1 MSVFLITMEGGRK
14 VARPITGREEFV
26 ALRNSPAQQRNLE
39 LARHGD
45 EKAKRRMLQF
55 CYSCLL
61 LEGVLRG
68 CRRMSDCVGMDVDF
82 CPNSPDYDRLMQELP
97 ARVMEKREE
106 LGLLM
111 LERSVRKGY
120 HIVFRRRSGLSQEEN
135 LRWASRVLGVQY
147 DEGAKDITRV
157 FFSTTADADELL
169 FLDDALF
176 CLREAEEL
184 AVTSPAPPVDA
195 EAGNGAEETYLGIP
209 YGMIIDKW
217 WELHHGGQTPVRSN
231 RDVLTYEL
239 AVNLRHIC
247 GFDRAL
253 MGRVIPCYDGFLP
266 EEKMKCI
273 DSALETRRTQMPR
286 RLREV
291 LDAVRRENASNVAVV
306 QAVDEAK
313 MNDALYYFRILPR
326 RVLPMGMNDS
336 LKAVGPA
343 FLMPVMT
350 AVCPIIGALA
360 TGVRVDIHGD
370 VNSLNLIC
378 FIVGEAASGKGSLDA
393 LVRAWTADLRQQDNL
408 YTEQERLWREKK
420 RAAKNAKTQP
430 EEPKLPVRLLTLN
443 NTLANISERLGNTQG
458 MHAFSFTPE
467 ADTVAQKWRSGL
479 TDFSVML
486 RQAYDASRYD
496 REARSVDAVNVHIE
510 ALRWNVVMCGTQDA
524 LYRVVQNYTDGL
536 LSRMVIACAPDNT
549 FSPLQGH
556 VPHLTVDQSERIGQ
570 VARLLPLMKGTAVL
584 PRLEKRSRE
593 WVEQVR
599 VEAMQND
606 DRVMARCRLRD
617 HVSAFRM
624 TVCLMLCRV
633 CERLILEH
641 GTEKAE
647 GLLRADPQMWIPMMA
662 EAQTQAM
669 MELYDLIADAILEHD
684 LCFFR
689 SRLERVYGTEGG
701 EIPYGRQRGGS
712 NDTIYARLDNEFTF
726 EQAFLQSTAVKG
738 SAITHNAVRC
748 MLKNWC
754 RQGIAERT
762 GNGAFRKAG

>member
-1 MSVFLITMEGGRK
+1 
-14 VARPITGREEFV
+14 
-26 ALRNSPAQQRNLE
+26 
-39 LARHGD
+39 
-45 EKAKRRMLQF
+45 
-55 CYSCLL
+55 
-61 LEGVLRG
+61 
-68 CRRMSDCVGMDVDF
+68 
-82 CPNSPDYDRLMQELP
+82 
-97 ARVMEKREE
+97 
-106 LGLLM
+106 
-111 LERSVRKGY
+111 
-120 HIVFRRRSGLSQEEN
+120 
-135 LRWASRVLGVQY
+135 
-147 DEGAKDITRV
+147 
-157 FFSTTADADELL
+157 
-169 FLDDALF
+169 
-176 CLREAEEL
+176 
-184 AVTSPAPPVDA
+184 
-195 EAGNGAEETYLGIP
+195 
-209 YGMIIDKW
+209 
-217 WELHHGGQTPVRSN
+217 
-231 RDVLTYEL
+231 
-239 AVNLRHIC
+239 
-247 GFDRAL
+247 
-253 MGRVIPCYDGFLP
+253 
-266 EEKMKCI
+266 
-273 DSALETRRTQMPR
+273 
-286 RLREV
+286 
-291 LDAVRRENASNVAVV
+291 
-306 QAVDEAK
+306 
-313 MNDALYYFRILPR
+313 
-326 RVLPMGMNDS
+326 
-336 LKAVGPA
+336 
-343 FLMPVMT
+343 MT

-641 GTEKAE
+641 GMAGAETLLKAN
-647 GLLRADPQMWIPMMA
+647 PQMWIPMMA
-662 EAQTQAM
+662 ETQTPAM
-669 MELYDLIADAILEHD
+669 MQMYDLIADAILEHD
-684 LCFFR
+684 LYFFR
-689 SRLERVYGTEGG
+689 SRLERAYGSEYAEVPASRKRSGV
-701 EIPYGRQRGGS
+701 
-712 NDTIYARLDNEFTF
+712 NDTIYARLEREFTF
-726 EQAFLQSTAVKG
+726 EQAVQQSMAVKG
-738 SAITHNAVRC
+738 GGATYNAVRC

-754 RQGIAERT
+754 RQGIAERL
-762 GNGAFRKAG
+762 GDGAFRKAG

>member
-1 MSVFLITMEGGRK
+1 
-14 VARPITGREEFV
+14 
-26 ALRNSPAQQRNLE
+26 
-39 LARHGD
+39 
-45 EKAKRRMLQF
+45 
-55 CYSCLL
+55 
-61 LEGVLRG
+61 
-68 CRRMSDCVGMDVDF
+68 MDVDF
-82 CPNSPDYDRLMQELP
+82 APSHPDYDRLMQELP

-135 LRWASRVLGVQY
+135 LRWASGVLGVQY

-157 FFSTTADADELL
+157 FFSTTADADELI

-176 CLREAEEL
+176 CLREAEEQ

-291 LDAVRRENASNVAVV
+291 LDAVRRENASNAAVV

-326 RVLPMGMNDS
+326 RVLPMGVNDS

-556 VPHLTVDQSERIGQ
+556 VLHLTVDQSERIGQ

-641 GTEKAE
+641 GMAGAETLLKAN
-647 GLLRADPQMWIPMMA
+647 PQMWIPMMA
-662 EAQTQAM
+662 ETQTPAM
-669 MELYDLIADAILEHD
+669 MQMYDLIADAILEHD
-684 LCFFR
+684 LYFFR
-689 SRLERVYGTEGG
+689 SRLERAYGSEYAEVPASRKRSGV
-701 EIPYGRQRGGS
+701 
-712 NDTIYARLDNEFTF
+712 NDTIYARLEREFTF
-726 EQAFLQSTAVKG
+726 EQAVQQSMAVKG
-738 SAITHNAVRC
+738 GGATYNAVRC

-754 RQGIAERT
+754 RQGIAERL
-762 GNGAFRKAG
+762 GDGAFRKAG

>member
-1 MSVFLITMEGGRK
+1 
-14 VARPITGREEFV
+14 
-26 ALRNSPAQQRNLE
+26 
-39 LARHGD
+39 
-45 EKAKRRMLQF
+45 
-55 CYSCLL
+55 
-61 LEGVLRG
+61 
-68 CRRMSDCVGMDVDF
+68 
-82 CPNSPDYDRLMQELP
+82 
-97 ARVMEKREE
+97 
-106 LGLLM
+106 
-111 LERSVRKGY
+111 
-120 HIVFRRRSGLSQEEN
+120 
-135 LRWASRVLGVQY
+135 
-147 DEGAKDITRV
+147 
-157 FFSTTADADELL
+157 
-169 FLDDALF
+169 
-176 CLREAEEL
+176 
-184 AVTSPAPPVDA
+184 
-195 EAGNGAEETYLGIP
+195 
-209 YGMIIDKW
+209 
-217 WELHHGGQTPVRSN
+217 
-231 RDVLTYEL
+231 
-239 AVNLRHIC
+239 
-247 GFDRAL
+247 
-253 MGRVIPCYDGFLP
+253 
-266 EEKMKCI
+266 
-273 DSALETRRTQMPR
+273 
-286 RLREV
+286 
-291 LDAVRRENASNVAVV
+291 
-306 QAVDEAK
+306 DEAK

-326 RVLPMGMNDS
+326 RVLPMGVNDS

-641 GTEKAE
+641 GMAGAETLLKAN
-647 GLLRADPQMWIPMMA
+647 PQMWIPMMA
-662 EAQTQAM
+662 ETQTPAM
-669 MELYDLIADAILEHD
+669 MQMYDLIADAILEHD
-684 LCFFR
+684 LYFFR
-689 SRLERVYGTEGG
+689 SRLERAYGSEYAEVPASRKRSGV
-701 EIPYGRQRGGS
+701 
-712 NDTIYARLDNEFTF
+712 NDTIYARLEREFTF
-726 EQAFLQSTAVKG
+726 EQAVQQSMAVKG
-738 SAITHNAVRC
+738 GGATYNAVRC

-754 RQGIAERT
+754 RQGIAERL
-762 GNGAFRKAG
+762 GDGAFRKAG

>member
-45 EKAKRRMLQF
+45 EKAKHRMLQF
-55 CYSCLL
+55 CYSCLPV
-61 LEGVLRG
+61 EGVLRG

-82 CPNSPDYDRLMQELP
+82 APSHPDYDRLMQELP

-135 LRWASRVLGVQY
+135 LRWASGVLGVQY

-291 LDAVRRENASNVAVV
+291 LDAVRRENASNAAVV

-326 RVLPMGMNDS
+326 RVLPMGVNDS

-570 VARLLPLMKGTAVL
+570 VARLLPLMRGTAVL

-641 GTEKAE
+641 GMAGAETLLKAN
-647 GLLRADPQMWIPMMA
+647 PQMWIPMMA
-662 EAQTQAM
+662 ETQTPAM
-669 MELYDLIADAILEHD
+669 MQMYDLIADAILEHD
-684 LCFFR
+684 LYFFR
-689 SRLERVYGTEGG
+689 SRLERAYGSEYAEVPASRKRSGV
-701 EIPYGRQRGGS
+701 
-712 NDTIYARLDNEFTF
+712 NDTIYARLEREFTF
-726 EQAFLQSTAVKG
+726 EQAVQQSMAVKG
-738 SAITHNAVRC
+738 GGATYNAVRC

-754 RQGIAERT
+754 RQGIAERL
-762 GNGAFRKAG
+762 GDGAFRKAG

>member
-1 MSVFLITMEGGRK
+1 MSVYLITTEGGRK

-55 CYSCLL
+55 CYSCLPV
-61 LEGVLRG
+61 EGVLRG

-82 CPNSPDYDRLMQELP
+82 CPNSPDYERLMQEVP
-97 ARVMEKREE
+97 GRVMEKREE

-120 HIVFRRRSGLSQEEN
+120 HIVFRRQGGMTQEEN

-157 FFSTTADADELL
+157 FFSTTADADELI

-176 CLREAEEL
+176 CLREAEEQ

-291 LDAVRRENASNVAVV
+291 LDAVRRENASNAAVV

-326 RVLPMGMNDS
+326 RVLPMGVNDS

-556 VPHLTVDQSERIGQ
+556 VLHLTADQSERIGQ

-641 GTEKAE
+641 GMAGAETLLKAN
-647 GLLRADPQMWIPMMA
+647 PQMWIPMMA
-662 EAQTQAM
+662 ETQTPAM
-669 MELYDLIADAILEHD
+669 MQMYDLIADAILEHD
-684 LCFFR
+684 LYFFR
-689 SRLERVYGTEGG
+689 SRLERAYGSEYAEVPASRKRSGV
-701 EIPYGRQRGGS
+701 
-712 NDTIYARLDNEFTF
+712 NDTIYARLEREFTF
-726 EQAFLQSTAVKG
+726 EQAVQQSMAVKG
-738 SAITHNAVRC
+738 GGATYNAVRC

-754 RQGIAERT
+754 RQGIAERL
-762 GNGAFRKAG
+762 GDGAFRKAG

>member
-26 ALRNSPAQQRNLE
+26 ALRNSPAQRHNLE

-55 CYSCLL
+55 CYSCLPV
-61 LEGVLRG
+61 EGVLRG

-82 CPNSPDYDRLMQELP
+82 APSHPDYDRLMQELP

-135 LRWASRVLGVQY
+135 LRWASGVLGVQY

-157 FFSTTADADELL
+157 FFATTAAEGELL
-169 FLDDALF
+169 FLDNALF
-176 CLREAEEL
+176 EQQEAVPPPHPKPDQPAASENREGG
-184 AVTSPAPPVDA
+184 V
-195 EAGNGAEETYLGIP
+195 ETYLGIP
-209 YGMIIDKW
+209 YGVIIDKW
-217 WELHHGGQTPVRSN
+217 WEVHHGGNRPVRSN

-247 GFDRAL
+247 GFDRGL
-253 MGRVIPCYDGFLP
+253 MDRVIPCYDGFP
-266 EEKMKCI
+266 QEEKMKCI
-273 DSALETRRTQMPR
+273 DSALECRRTQMPR

-291 LDAVRRENASNVAVV
+291 LDAVRREKTGNARCV
-306 QAVDEAK
+306 QAVDEAQK
-313 MNDALYYFRILPR
+313 HNALHYYNRMPR
-326 RVLPMGMNDS
+326 RVLPMGVSDS
-336 LKAVGPA
+336 VKAVGPP
-343 FLMPVMT
+343 FLMPVMAT
-350 AVCPIIGALA
+350 VCPIIGALA
-360 TGVRVDIHGD
+360 TGVRVDIHGEA
-370 VNSLNLIC
+370 NSLNLIS

-393 LVRAWTADLRQQDNL
+393 LVRAWTADLRLQDNL
-408 YTEQERLWREKK
+408 YTEQEHLWRMKK
-420 RAAKNAKTQP
+420 RAAKNSKTQP
-430 EEPKLPVRLLTLN
+430 EEPRLPVRLLTLN
-443 NTLANISERLGNTQG
+443 NTLANISERLSNTQG

-467 ADTVAQKWRSGL
+467 ADTVAQKWRSGM

-510 ALRWNVVMCGTQDA
+510 ALRWNVVMCGTKDA
-524 LYRVVQNYTDGL
+524 LYRVVCNYTDGL

-549 FSPLQGH
+549 FVPLQGH
-556 VPHLTVDQSERIGQ
+556 VPHLTDGQAERIAQ
-570 VARLLPLMKGTAVL
+570 VARLLPLMRGTAVL

-738 SAITHNAVRC
+738 SLITHNAVRC